1 MTADIT
7 PQELKERLEK
17 GEALHLLDVR
27 EVHEF
32 EEDNLK
38 GKLIPLGELPSRL
51 KEIEDWK
58 EVELIVHCRSGA
70 RSATAKKYLES
81 QGFTQVRN
89 LLEGILGYR
98 KL

>member
-17 GEALHLLDVR
+17 GETLFVLDVR

-51 KEIEDWK
+51 SEIEQWK
-58 EVELIVHCRSGA
+58 EKELIVHCRSGA

-98 KL
+98 KV